1 VYSNCIAG
9 YFIGVFKLTAKLNPQ
24 FGLMAMLSLAASVA
38 LLGAG
43 QTASASPH
51 AATALDQASVD
62 VSQDPS
68 SGTIATDWT
77 MTSLDDA
84 AGFTERLLGDGRAD
98 RCAPNEYVFVSEGTV
113 PPAPETPSE
122 ARVPEP
128 TTLAL
133 LGSGMIAM
141 ARAARRKWS
150 FRRMH
155 ASRIGRA
162 LTEEAL

>member
-1 VYSNCIAG
+1 M
-9 YFIGVFKLTAKLNPQ
+9 FKLAAKLNPR
-24 FGLMAMLSLAASVA
+24 FGLMAMLSLIVSIA
-38 LLGAG
+38 LLGASPR
-43 QTASASPH
+43 ASASPH

-62 VSQDPS
+62 VSQEPS
-68 SGTIATDWT
+68 PVLVAADW
-77 MTSLDDA
+77 MMALVDDGP
-84 AGFTERLLGDGRAD
+84 GFTERLLGDSRAD
-98 RCAPNEYVFVSEGTV
+98 SSAPNEFVSLAEGTA
-113 PPAPETPSE
+113 PPQTPSE

-150 FRRMH
+150 FRRTH
-155 ASRIGRA
+155 ACRIGRA